1 MKKNMPIGIDDFA
14 EVRENYY
21 FVDKTPFLG
30 AFLKGHAKVTLF
42 TRPRRFGKTLT
53 LSMLRYFLDI
63 EHADENRKLFDG
75 LAITQDAEAM
85 ALQGTRPVLFLTL
98 KGWKARR
105 WDEMQAVI
113 RDALGQIFDRHRDLC
128 NDADVTPRDRETFE
142 AIEMGRADLV
152 TCRSALV
159 FLLRLM
165 EQHDGKKPVL
175 LLDEYDVPIQSA
187 WEHGYYDEAIDF
199 FREFFSAALKT
210 NPSLDFAV
218 LTGVL
223 RIAKESIFSSLNN
236 LEVDSVLHL
245 NYPEAFGFTTREV
258 TKIAQDFD
266 KEEKLPEL
274 RRWYDGYRFAG
285 QEIYNPWSVIN
296 YFRNDCEAR
305 AYWVNTSGNAIL
317 GEMLRH
323 AKPSTLDEITRVL
336 QGKAVTADADE
347 GFIYNEIYRNKD
359 ALYTMLATTGYLTTE
374 RVEEGDLGLTASL
387 IIPNHEIRI
396 LFRREVVNR
405 YRSDDMNIELKALMH
420 AFAAG
425 DIDTVREGLAEYLE
439 LLTSSFD
446 AAKGRESFYHGFTL
460 GLVAVLMSDYDIRSN
475 HESGYGRYD
484 IAAFP
489 KKPGIPGIII
499 ECKTAESEDALAAK
513 AQEALAQIEEKDYLA
528 EFRAR
533 GVQEMHRY
541 GIAFCGK
548 HVRVDWK
555 QEHGA

>member
-30 AFLKGHAKVTLF
+30 AFLKNHAGVTLF

-53 LSMLRYFLDI
+53 LSVLRYFLDI
-63 EHADENRKLFDG
+63 EHAEENRKLFDG
-75 LAITQDAEAM
+75 LAITRDAEAM
-85 ALQGTRPVLFLTL
+85 AMQGTRPVLFLTL
-98 KGWKARR
+98 KEWQFESWA
-105 WDEMQAVI
+105 EMQQRLPELV
-113 RDALGQIFDRHRDLC
+113 GDLFR
-128 NDADVTPRDRETFE
+128 A
-142 AIEMGRADLV
+142 RADLV
-152 TCRSALV
+152 DDRLSAWDQQEFWAYLRREKDLNQCKQALA
-159 FLLRLM
+159 FLLHVM
-165 EQHDGKKPVL
+165 HVHYGKPPVL
-175 LLDEYDVPIQSA
+175 LLDEYDAPIQYA
-187 WEHGYYDEAIDF
+187 WEYHYYDESIGF
-199 FREFFSAALKT
+199 FRRFFSAALKT

-236 LEVDSVLHL
+236 LKVDSVLHL
-245 NYPEAFGFTTREV
+245 KYPEAFGFTTEEV
-258 TKIAQDFD
+258 TKIAQDFGRED
-266 KEEKLPEL
+266 KLPEL

-285 QEIYNPWSVIN
+285 QDIYNPWSVIN
-296 YFRNDCEAR
+296 YFDNGCEAR

-317 GEMLRH
+317 GEMLRA

-336 QGKAVTADADE
+336 QGGAITADANE
-347 GFIYNEIYRNKD
+347 GFIYSEIYRNKD
-359 ALYTMLATTGYLTTE
+359 ALYTMLATTGYFTTE
-374 RVEEGDLGLTASL
+374 HVEEGDLGLTASFV
-387 IIPNHEIRI
+387 IPNHEIRI

-533 GVQEMHRY
+533 GVTDMHRY

-548 HVRVDWK
+548 RVRV
-555 QEHGA
+555 EMG

>member
-1 MKKNMPIGIDDFA
+1 MKNHMPIGIDDFA
-14 EVRENYY
+14 QLRRAYY

-30 AFLKGHAKVTLF
+30 AFLKNHAGVTLF

-53 LSMLRYFLDI
+53 LSVLRYFLDI
-63 EHADENRKLFDG
+63 EHAEENRKLFDG
-75 LAITQDAEAM
+75 LAIARDAEAM
-85 ALQGTRPVLFLTL
+85 AMQGTRPVLFLTL
-98 KGWKARR
+98 KEWQFESWA
-105 WDEMQAVI
+105 EMQQRLPELV
-113 RDALGQIFDRHRDLC
+113 GDLFR
-128 NDADVTPRDRETFE
+128 A
-142 AIEMGRADLV
+142 RADLV
-152 TCRSALV
+152 DDQLSAWDQQEFWAYLRREKDLNQCKQALA
-159 FLLRLM
+159 FLLHVM
-165 EQHDGKKPVL
+165 HVHYGKPPVL
-175 LLDEYDVPIQSA
+175 LLDEYDAPIQYA
-187 WEHGYYDEAIDF
+187 WEYHYYDESIGF
-199 FREFFSAALKT
+199 FRRFFSAALKT

-236 LEVDSVLHL
+236 LKVDSVLHL
-245 NYPEAFGFTTREV
+245 KYPEAFGFTTEEV
-258 TKIAQDFD
+258 TKIAQDFGRED
-266 KEEKLPEL
+266 KLPEL

-285 QEIYNPWSVIN
+285 QDIYNPWSVIN
-296 YFRNDCEAR
+296 YFDNGCEAR

-317 GEMLRH
+317 GEMLRA

-336 QGKAVTADADE
+336 QGGAITADANE
-347 GFIYNEIYRNKD
+347 GFIYSEIYRNKD
-359 ALYTMLATTGYLTTE
+359 ALYTMLATTGYFTTE
-374 RVEEGDLGLTASL
+374 HVEEGDLGLTASFV
-387 IIPNHEIRI
+387 IPNHEIRI

-425 DIDTVREGLAEYLE
+425 DIDTIREGLAEYLE

-475 HESGYGRYD
+475 RESGYGRYD

-489 KKPGIPGIII
+489 KKQGVPGIVI
-499 ECKTAESEDALAAK
+499 ECKTAESEDALAEK

>member
-53 LSMLRYFLDI
+53 LSVLRYFLDI
-63 EHADENRKLFDG
+63 EHAEENRKLFDG
-75 LAITQDAEAM
+75 LAITRDAEAM
-85 ALQGTRPVLFLTL
+85 AMQGTRPVLFLTL
-98 KGWKARR
+98 KEWQFESWA
-105 WDEMQAVI
+105 EMQQRLPELV
-113 RDALGQIFDRHRDLC
+113 GDLFR
-128 NDADVTPRDRETFE
+128 A
-142 AIEMGRADLV
+142 RADLV
-152 TCRSALV
+152 DDRLSAWDQQEFWAYLRREKDLNQCKQALA
-159 FLLRLM
+159 FLLHVM
-165 EQHDGKKPVL
+165 HVHYGKPPVL
-175 LLDEYDVPIQSA
+175 LLDEYDAPIQYA
-187 WEHGYYDEAIDF
+187 WEYHYYDESIGF
-199 FREFFSAALKT
+199 FRRFFSAALKT

-236 LEVDSVLHL
+236 LKVDSVLHL
-245 NYPEAFGFTTREV
+245 KYPEAFGFTTEEV
-258 TKIAQDFD
+258 TKIAQDFGRED
-266 KEEKLPEL
+266 KLPEL

-285 QEIYNPWSVIN
+285 QDIYNPWSVIN
-296 YFRNDCEAR
+296 YFDNGCEAR

-317 GEMLRH
+317 GEMLRA

-336 QGKAVTADADE
+336 QGGAITADANE
-347 GFIYNEIYRNKD
+347 GFIYSEIYRNKD
-359 ALYTMLATTGYLTTE
+359 ALYTMLATTGYFTTE
-374 RVEEGDLGLTASL
+374 HVEEGDLGLTASFV
-387 IIPNHEIRI
+387 IPNHEIRI

-528 EFRAR
+528 EFRTR
-533 GVQEMHRY
+533 GITNTYRY

-548 HVRVDWK
+548 RVRV
-555 QEHGA
+555 EMG

>member
-1 MKKNMPIGIDDFA
+1 MKNHMPIGIDDFA
-14 EVRENYY
+14 QLRRAYY

-30 AFLKGHAKVTLF
+30 AFLKNHAGVTLF

-53 LSMLRYFLDI
+53 LSVLRYFLDI
-63 EHADENRKLFDG
+63 EHAEENRKLFDG

-85 ALQGTRPVLFLTL
+85 AMQGTRPVLFLTL

-113 RDALGQIFDRHRDLC
+113 RDALGQIFDRHRNLC
-128 NDADVTPRDRETFE
+128 NDADVTPRDREIFE
-142 AIEMGRADLV
+142 SIEMGRADLV
-152 TCRSALV
+152 TCRSALA

-245 NYPEAFGFTTREV
+245 QYPEAFGFTTEEV
-258 TKIAQDFD
+258 TKIARDFG
-266 KEEKLPEL
+266 KEDKLPEL
-274 RRWYDGYRFAG
+274 RKWYDGYRFAG

-317 GEMLRH
+317 GEMLRA

-387 IIPNHEIRI
+387 IIPNHEIRV
-396 LFRREVVNR
+396 LFRREVVRR
-405 YRSDDMNIELKALMH
+405 YRSDDVNIEFKALMH
-420 AFAAG
+420 AFTAG

-446 AAKGRESFYHGFTL
+446 VAKGRESFYHGFTL

-528 EFRAR
+528 EFRTR
-533 GVQEMHRY
+533 GITNTYRY

-548 HVRVDWK
+548 RVRV
-555 QEHGA
+555 EMVTMG

>member
-1 MKKNMPIGIDDFA
+1 MKNHMPIGIDDFA
-14 EVRENYY
+14 QLRRAYY

-30 AFLKGHAKVTLF
+30 AFLKNHAGVTLF

-53 LSMLRYFLDI
+53 LSVLRYFLDI
-63 EHADENRKLFDG
+63 EHAEENRKLFDG
-75 LAITQDAEAM
+75 LAITRDAEAM
-85 ALQGTRPVLFLTL
+85 AMQGTRPVLFLTL
-98 KGWKARR
+98 KEWQFESWA
-105 WDEMQAVI
+105 EMQQRLPELV
-113 RDALGQIFDRHRDLC
+113 GDLFR
-128 NDADVTPRDRETFE
+128 A
-142 AIEMGRADLV
+142 RADLV
-152 TCRSALV
+152 DDRLSAWDQQEFWAYLRREKDLNQCKQALA
-159 FLLRLM
+159 FLLHVM
-165 EQHDGKKPVL
+165 HVHYGKPPVL
-175 LLDEYDVPIQSA
+175 LLDEYDAPIQYA
-187 WEHGYYDEAIDF
+187 WEYHYYDESIGF
-199 FREFFSAALKT
+199 FRRFFSAALKT

-236 LEVDSVLHL
+236 LKVDSVLHL
-245 NYPEAFGFTTREV
+245 KYPEAFGFTTEEV
-258 TKIAQDFD
+258 TKIAQDFGRED
-266 KEEKLPEL
+266 KLPEL

-285 QEIYNPWSVIN
+285 QDIYNPWSVIN
-296 YFRNDCEAR
+296 YFDNGCEAR

-317 GEMLRH
+317 GEMLRA

-336 QGKAVTADADE
+336 QGGAITADANE
-347 GFIYNEIYRNKD
+347 GFIYSEIYRNKD
-359 ALYTMLATTGYLTTE
+359 ALYTMLATTGYFTTE
-374 RVEEGDLGLTASL
+374 HVEEGDLGLTASFV
-387 IIPNHEIRI
+387 IPNHEIRI

-425 DIDTVREGLAEYLE
+425 DIDTIREGLAEYLE

-489 KKPGIPGIII
+489 KKPGVPGIVI
-499 ECKTAESEDALAAK
+499 ECKTAESEDALAEK

-528 EFRAR
+528 EFRTR
-533 GVQEMHRY
+533 G
-541 GIAFCGK
+541 ITNT
-548 HVRVDWK
+548 
-555 QEHGA
+555 